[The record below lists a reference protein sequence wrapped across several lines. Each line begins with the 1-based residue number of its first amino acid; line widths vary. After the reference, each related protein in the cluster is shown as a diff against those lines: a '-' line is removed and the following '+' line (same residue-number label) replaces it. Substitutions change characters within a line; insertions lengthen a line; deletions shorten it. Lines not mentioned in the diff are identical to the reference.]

1 MKLIHS
7 IARQLSLAEDRNKE
21 LEQENNE
28 LRNELACIK
37 ARITGQP
44 DRGIPSS
51 LKRKR
56 SITPEHELPS
66 YARPTTTSRLRSS
79 PSSCPGSRSTSPSTD
94 RSSSPFRHPK
104 IVRINKK
111 SCVFK
116 DGQLDLMEFGY
127 LRPTVASRSRDEDSL
142 LKRDRLR
149 GGSSNIDET
158 TEASSWGY
166 SSDPWYDVDDAG
178 VKEEL
183 AHNAKLGH
191 SENLEEIKPANTLR
205 IMSERELNDM
215 VTQKGIEKRTRL
227 DDDDWTRGSA
237 HRVYIDH
244 DTLFDI
250 LSEAEALAKRCLWEW
265 LHTYRPYECL
275 LWVGYISDV
284 DFGRERLMTV
294 LRQLP
299 TNCFTHRHT
308 KSSQVNCRL
317 IHLIRLRNYLH
328 HFNGKRQLVNEM
340 DDSLKTVQELA
351 VLLYDEE
358 AASQARALRDR
369 LRDAAQRT
377 VWEIETFMMFKSLPE
392 SGILWKPH
400 HMDLIWDAASG
411 LDENPAACYF
421 SPIAY
426 VAAREWMSVPWSWD
440 CGVSQPETEQWP
452 SVEAIATRGPELLD
466 TTQGVEHFCSGRT
479 NHAKLFRRH
488 SVSAELERKMFPSG
502 EWDRTG
508 TRRRAASVCIAL

>member
-116 DGQLDLMEFGY
+116 DGRLDLMESGF

-149 GGSSNIDET
+149 RASSNIDVM

-166 SSDPWYDVDDAG
+166 SSDPWYDIDESG
-178 VKEEL
+178 GKEEL
-183 AHNAKLGH
+183 RHCKK
-191 SENLEEIKPANTLR
+191 LEEIKPANTLR
-205 IMSERELNDM
+205 IMSERELDDL
-215 VTQKGIEKRTRL
+215 VTQKGIAKRTRL
-227 DDDDWTRGSA
+227 DDDGWTRGSA

-250 LSEAEALAKRCLWEW
+250 LSRAEALAKRCLWEW
-265 LHTYRPYECL
+265 LHTHRPYECR
-275 LWVGYISDV
+275 LWVGYLSDV
-284 DFGRERLMTV
+284 DFGREALMTM
-294 LRQLP
+294 LRRLP

-308 KSSQVNCRL
+308 KSSQVDWKLIRL
-317 IHLIRLRNYLH
+317 IPLRNYLH
-328 HFNGKRQLVNEM
+328 HFNGHRRLVNTM

-351 VLLYDEE
+351 VLLYDEK

-369 LRDAAQRT
+369 LQDAAKLT
-377 VWEIETFMMFKSLPE
+377 VAEIETFMMLKSLPE
-392 SGILWKPH
+392 AVDLWKPH
-400 HMDLIWDAASG
+400 HMDLIRDAADG
-411 LDENPAACYF
+411 LDENPAAYYF
-421 SPIAY
+421 PPIAY
-426 VAAREWMSVPWSWD
+426 VAAREWLSVPWSWD
-440 CGVSQPETEQWP
+440 CGFSQPETEQQTQ
-452 SVEAIATRGPELLD
+452 VEGIAAPGPDLPD
-466 TTQGVEHFCSGRT
+466 TSQCVEHTCCGRN
-479 NHAKLFRRH
+479 NHAKIIRRH
-488 SVSAELERKMFPSG
+488 SVSAEMQSRMVASG
-502 EWDRTG
+502 EGDRAG
-508 TRRRAASVCIAL
+508 TRRRAASVCMAM